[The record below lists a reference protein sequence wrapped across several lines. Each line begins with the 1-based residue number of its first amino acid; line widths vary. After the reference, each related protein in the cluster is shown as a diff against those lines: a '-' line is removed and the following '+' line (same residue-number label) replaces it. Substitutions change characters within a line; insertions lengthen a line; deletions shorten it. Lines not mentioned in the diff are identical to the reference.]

1 LSSWQ
6 TESGLLDKFQID
18 IEEAWFG
25 KDEKFGDNLIF
36 NLRGPAIQEGEVVD
50 EEHTLKYS
58 CGDGWEARKGGQ
70 EASHKAGK
78 TSFNKSSN
86 MGKLIDSL
94 VGQGDEILE
103 ELQSRGEAYEAATW
117 IGLSLFIEREAFSY
131 TDRNTK
137 ETRTYEV
144 PLVTD
149 YLGVVEGED
158 EKPAKKAP
166 ARARKAKSEDAEET
180 PKPRARRTRKKK
192 EEEPEVDL
200 RAELVALAGEF
211 DDDDDGHQGFVEAAF
226 DPDEF
231 DHAEALQA
239 DEELSNEVLDM
250 ESDLWAEA
258 HE

>member
-1 LSSWQ
+1 MGSWE
-6 TESGLLDKFQID
+6 TETGLLDKFEIEV
-18 IEEAWFG
+18 EEAWFG
-25 KDEKFGDNLIF
+25 KDEKFGDNLVF
-36 NLRGPAIQEGEVVD
+36 NLRGPAIQDGEVVD

-78 TSFNKSSN
+78 TSFNKSAN

-94 VGQGDEILE
+94 VAQGDEVLE
-103 ELQSRGEAYEAATW
+103 ELQTRGEAYEAKTW
-117 IGLSLFIEREAFSY
+117 IGLRLFIEREQFSY

-144 PLVTD
+144 PLVSD
-149 YLGVVEGED
+149 YLGVVED
-158 EKPAKKAP
+158 EKPKASAKAP
-166 ARARKAKSEDAEET
+166 AKPRTRKTKSEEATEET
-180 PKPRARRTRKKK
+180 PKPRARRRKK
-192 EEEPEVDL
+192 EEPEVDL
-200 RAELVALAGEF
+200 RAELVTLAGEF
-211 DDDDDGHQGFVEAAF
+211 EDDDDGHQGFVEAAF

-231 DHAEALQA
+231 EHAEALQA

-250 ESDLWAEA
+250 ESDLWVEA